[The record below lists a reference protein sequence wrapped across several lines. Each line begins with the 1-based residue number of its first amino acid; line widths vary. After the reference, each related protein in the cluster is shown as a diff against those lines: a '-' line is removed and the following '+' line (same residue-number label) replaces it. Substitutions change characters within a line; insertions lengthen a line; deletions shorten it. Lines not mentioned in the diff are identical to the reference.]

1 MRALND
7 LIIRFSRSAWLFALS
22 IVVAFGTLFAVL
34 VPIGNVF
41 PELAGGA
48 TPFDLQNSLQADEV
62 FSQLEGYTEPARQ
75 LYYAFS
81 FADFFFPV
89 FASLFLGALAAFSL
103 RHLSPK
109 WYAVA
114 EARNLFV
121 LFMLGAMFDW
131 LENIFALTAVS
142 TYPDTP
148 AWVANLL
155 VLAKRGKLALVMSG
169 QAVAWLLLL
178 LAALRWVGGR
188 LRLVKG
194 P

>member
-1 MRALND
+1 MRALNE
-7 LIIRFSRSAWLFALS
+7 LIIRFSRSIWLFALS
-22 IVVAFGTLFAVL
+22 VVVAFGTLFAVL
-34 VPIGNVF
+34 LPIGNVF
-41 PELAGGA
+41 PGLAGGA
-48 TPFDLQNSLQADEV
+48 TPFDLQNDLQPDEV
-62 FSQLEGYTEPARQ
+62 FDQLEGYTEAARQ

-89 FASLFLGALAAFSL
+89 FASLFLGAVAAFSL
-103 RHLSPK
+103 RHLSPR

-131 LENIFALTAVS
+131 LENIFALTAVG

-148 AWVANLL
+148 VSVANLL
-155 VLAKRGKLALVMSG
+155 VLAKQGKLALVMSG

-178 LAALRWVGGR
+178 LAALRWVAAKLGF
-188 LRLVKG
+188 LR
-194 P
+194 

>member
-1 MRALND
+1 MRTLNE
-7 LIIRFSRSAWLFALS
+7 LIIRFSQSIWLFALS
-22 IVVAFGTLFAVL
+22 IVVAFGTLFLVL
-34 VPIGNVF
+34 LPIGNVF

-48 TPFDLQNSLQADEV
+48 TPFDLQNDLQPDEV
-62 FSQLEGYTEPARQ
+62 FDQLEGYTEAARQ

-81 FADFFFPV
+81 FSDFFFPV
-89 FASLFLGALAAFSL
+89 FASLFLGAVAAFSL

-109 WYAVA
+109 WYGVA

-131 LENIFALTAVS
+131 LENVFALTAVG

-155 VLAKRGKLALVMSG
+155 VLAKQGKLALVMSG

-178 LAALRWVGGR
+178 LAALRWVAAKLGF
-188 LRLVKG
+188 LR
-194 P
+194 